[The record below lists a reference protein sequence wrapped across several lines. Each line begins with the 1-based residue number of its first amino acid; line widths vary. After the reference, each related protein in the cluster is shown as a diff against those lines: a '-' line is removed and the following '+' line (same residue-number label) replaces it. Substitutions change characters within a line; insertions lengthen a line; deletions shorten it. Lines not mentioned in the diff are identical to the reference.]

1 MVRVDGRK
9 WSDNFLVISE
19 LLAGSFN
26 GKGRRRDHRIT
37 VRVMRSREIIR

>member
-26 GKGRRRDHRIT
+26 GKWQTKKARSSNY
-37 VRVMRSREIIR
+37 RSRYEI